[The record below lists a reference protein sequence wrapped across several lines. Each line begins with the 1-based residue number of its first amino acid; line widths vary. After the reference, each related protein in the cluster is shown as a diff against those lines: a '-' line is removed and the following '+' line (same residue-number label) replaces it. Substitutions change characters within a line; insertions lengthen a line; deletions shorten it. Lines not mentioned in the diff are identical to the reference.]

1 MKRREFITLIGGAAA
16 AWPLAARAQ
25 KANRI
30 ARVGLLTTGNPRS
43 TPIFQAFEQRLRE
56 LGYAEGNNVA
66 FEYRNAEGEPE
77 RLPNLAGELVH
88 LGVNLIVTAT
98 NPATRAA
105 KEATTT
111 VPILMVAV
119 NYDPIALG
127 YVANLARPGG
137 NITGLFFQ
145 HLGTTVKR
153 FELFKDMLPNVDRIS
168 VFSDPLTVEQAEEVQ
183 TANRSLGLKLQL
195 LELHNAPYDFENAFA
210 AVFQSRAEALFV
222 LESPSIFR
230 GRAQIA
236 ALALKNRL
244 PTSFAFRDYVEVGG
258 LASYGVNF
266 ATMWRRAAKY
276 ADRIL
281 QGSKPADLP
290 VEQASRFEFLINL
303 KTAKLLG
310 LEIPA
315 NVLALADEV
324 IE

>member
-1 MKRREFITLIGGAAA
+1 MRRRQFITLLGSAAS
-16 AWPLAARAQ
+16 WPLAVRAQ
-25 KANRI
+25 KASTI
-30 ARVGLLTTGNPRS
+30 ARIGLLTTGNPRS

-56 LGYAEGNNVA
+56 LGYDEGNNVA
-66 FEYRNAEGEPE
+66 FEYRNAEGDPD
-77 RLPNLAGELVH
+77 RLPKLAGELVH

-127 YVANLARPGG
+127 YIASFARPGG
-137 NITGLFFQ
+137 NVTGLFFQ

-153 FELFKDMLPNVDRIS
+153 FELFKDMLPNVGRIS
-168 VFSDPLTVEQAEEVQ
+168 VFSDPLTVEQAEELQ
-183 TANRSLGLKLQL
+183 TANRSVGLKLEL
-195 LELHNAPYDFENAFA
+195 LELRNAPYDFENAFR
-210 AVFQSRAEALFV
+210 VVMQSRAEALFV

-258 LASYGVNF
+258 LASYGVKF
-266 ATMWRRAAKY
+266 ATMWRRAAEY

-303 KTAKLLG
+303 KTATLLG
-310 LEIPA
+310 LEIPP
-315 NVLALADEV
+315 NVLTLADEV

>member
-1 MKRREFITLIGGAAA
+1 
-16 AWPLAARAQ
+16 
-25 KANRI
+25 
-30 ARVGLLTTGNPRS
+30 
-43 TPIFQAFEQRLRE
+43 
-56 LGYAEGNNVA
+56 
-66 FEYRNAEGEPE
+66 
-77 RLPNLAGELVH
+77 
-88 LGVNLIVTAT
+88 VNLIVTAT

-105 KEATTT
+105 KEATIT

-127 YVANLARPGG
+127 YIASLARPGA

-153 FELFKDMLPNVDRIS
+153 FELFKDMLPNVSRIS
-168 VFSDPLTVEQAEEVQ
+168 VFSDPLTVEQAEELQ
-183 TANRSLGLKLQL
+183 TANRSVGLKLQL
-195 LELHNAPYDFENAFA
+195 LELRNAPYDFENAFR
-210 AVFQSRAEALFV
+210 VVMQSRAEALFV
-222 LESPSIFR
+222 LEAPSIFR
-230 GRAQIA
+230 ERAQIA

-266 ATMWRRAAKY
+266 ATMWRRAAEY
-276 ADRIL
+276 ADKIL

-310 LEIPA
+310 LEISP
-315 NVLALADEV
+315 NVLTLADEV